1 MRMPNSLSALFYT
14 CRLNTTVT
22 SLSLAVNR
30 VLTAAFHA
38 CFENAPEGTECC
50 LITAPLSSTEEIA
63 ALYTSQVIDIE
74 SALPAALH
82 SLGCTAEEI
91 AGALERRKKTEETRL
106 GGEAA
111 LAASQSEV
119 QAADAAVKRET
130 VGLVK
135 SQTEKAKAEAQ
146 KARHDA
152 SAPHPSA
159 TTATP
164 GGSSSSSSGSGSK
177 K

>member
-1 MRMPNSLSALFYT
+1 MR
-14 CRLNTTVT
+14 RLNTTVT

-50 LITAPLSSTEEIA
+50 LITAPLASTEEVA
-63 ALYTSQVIDIE
+63 NLFSQQVIDID

-91 AGALERRKKTEETRL
+91 SGALERRKKTEETRL

-146 KARHDA
+146 KAMHDA
-152 SAPHPSA
+152 SAPYPSA
-159 TTATP
+159 TTASGASGAS
-164 GGSSSSSSGSGSK
+164 GGSSSSSSSGSGSK

>member
-1 MRMPNSLSALFYT
+1 MTGKFSSNSMSQLQL
-14 CRLNTTVT
+14 LNTTVT

-63 ALYTSQVIDIE
+63 ALYSNSVIDIQT
-74 SALPAALH
+74 ALPAALH

-91 AGALERRKKTEETRL
+91 AGALERRKNTEETRL
-106 GGEAA
+106 GSEAA

-152 SAPHPSA
+152 QAPYPS
-159 TTATP
+159 TTPAPGGP
-164 GGSSSSSSGSGSK
+164 GGSK

>member
-1 MRMPNSLSALFYT
+1 M

-50 LITAPLSSTEEIA
+50 LITAPLSSTEEVA
-63 ALYTSQVIDIE
+63 NLYSQQVIDIE

-91 AGALERRKKTEETRL
+91 AGALKRRKKTEETRL

-130 VGLVK
+130 VGLVR
-135 SQTEKAKAEAQ
+135 SQVEKTKAEAQ

-152 SAPHPSA
+152 AAPYPS
-159 TTATP
+159 TTPASGGSGGS
-164 GGSSSSSSGSGSK
+164 GGSSSSSSGSVSK